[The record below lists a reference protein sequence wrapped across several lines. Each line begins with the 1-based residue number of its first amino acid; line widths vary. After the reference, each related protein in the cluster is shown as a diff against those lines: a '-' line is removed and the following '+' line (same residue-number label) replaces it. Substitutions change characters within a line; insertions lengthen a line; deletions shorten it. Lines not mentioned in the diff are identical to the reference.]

1 MGRPASRRDEDV
13 YKEAEDEEEEEEED
27 EGDEDDE
34 EEDGV
39 GGVEPGVEVSPSLC
53 AQCMHA
59 SIREERDLAR
69 LCIWGDGA
77 NHLG

>member
-13 YKEAEDEEEEEEED
+13 YKEAEEE
-27 EGDEDDE
+27 DE

-39 GGVEPGVEVSPSLC
+39 GGVEAGVEVSPSLC
-53 AQCMHA
+53 VQCMHA
-59 SIREERDLAR
+59 IIRGERLAR

>member
-1 MGRPASRRDEDV
+1 M
-13 YKEAEDEEEEEEED
+13 YKEAEDEDEED
-27 EGDEDDE
+27 

-53 AQCMHA
+53 VQCMHA
-59 SIREERDLAR
+59 IIREERDLAR

-77 NHLG
+77 NHWG

>member
-13 YKEAEDEEEEEEED
+13 YKEAEAEAEE
-27 EGDEDDE
+27 G

-39 GGVEPGVEVSPSLC
+39 GGVEAGVEVSPSLC
-53 AQCMHA
+53 VQCMQPLEK
-59 SIREERDLAR
+59 RETAR

>member
-1 MGRPASRRDEDV
+1 MGRPASRREEAV
-13 YKEAEDEEEEEEED
+13 YKEAEDEEDEDEEEE
-27 EGDEDDE
+27 DE

-53 AQCMHA
+53 VQCMHA
-59 SIREERDLAR
+59 SIREERERLAR